1 VIAGGGYASTLISA
15 TQQYIGVLKRLRSEP
30 RLRGASLRELIAEP
44 LDAGWIHYYA
54 PYEAVHQENL
64 ENVLAAP

>member
-1 VIAGGGYASTLISA
+1 
-15 TQQYIGVLKRLRSEP
+15 VLKRLRSEP

-54 PYEAVHQENL
+54 PYEAVHRENL